1 MKNIEELKT
10 KLKIRSLIYQIEN
23 DVKKTKQ
30 KMQDEKYID
39 KYRELRLRAYNTKSN
54 EIIKRLNKILGE

>member
-1 MKNIEELKT
+1 MENTEELKT

-30 KMQDEKYID
+30 KMQDESYID
-39 KYRELRLRAYNTKSN
+39 RYRKLRLRAYNTKSN